1 MYELWIIA
9 SIIQQAQEIAA
20 NIAVT
25 QIVKEHN
32 TILVNAFLSQI
43 QS

>member
-20 NIAVT
+20 NIAIT
-25 QIVKEHN
+25 QMSRNI
-32 TILVNAFLSQI
+32 T